1 MTFAWLAF
9 FDALLAIAMIAA
21 GIVGAHFRLTTPFL
35 GFQLFALGFLL
46 SILGSF
52 VGVIAL
58 FLTRK
63 PRARAGRTR
72 AIFGTVVCVVI
83 AIPLIL
89 TVLSG
94 SKYPPMNDIT
104 TDFDNPPEFVNAQKL
119 QHEPNRDMTYH
130 KVDPKNPNR
139 DYVKMQTNGYGPIGP
154 IKERL
159 SPADAFARVTEVA
172 KASPRWTITYTD
184 PATNTLEA
192 VATSK
197 LFHFNDD
204 IVIQVRPAPDGT
216 SLIEMRSKSR
226 DGIGDFGVNAHRIQ
240 HFFDRVA
247 LARDPN
253 DKSPLEA
260 DENQP

>member
-9 FDALLAIAMIAA
+9 FDALLAIALIAA
-21 GIVGAHFRLTTPFL
+21 GIVGAHFYLVAPFM

-52 VGVIAL
+52 IGVLAI

-63 PRARAGRTR
+63 PQARAGRGR
-72 AIFGTVVCVVI
+72 AIVGTVICLVI
-83 AIPLIL
+83 AIPLIV
-89 TVLSG
+89 TVLRG
-94 SKYPPMNDIT
+94 SKYPPINDIT

-119 QHEPNRDMTYH
+119 QHEPNRDMKYD
-130 KVDPKNPNR
+130 KGKYAAR
-139 DYVKMQTNGYGPIGP
+139 QQAGYGPIEP

-159 SPADAFARVTEVA
+159 SPADAFARVVEVA

-184 PATNTLEA
+184 PATNTIEV
-192 VATSK
+192 VATSR

-204 IVIQVRPAPDGT
+204 VVIQVRSASDGA

-226 DGIGDFGVNAHRIQ
+226 DGIGDFGVNARRIK
-240 HFFDRVA
+240 HFFDRIA
-247 LARDPN
+247 LAR
-253 DKSPLEA
+253 SPSDQNPTA
-260 DENQP
+260 DEDQP

>member
-9 FDALLAIAMIAA
+9 FDALLAVALIAA
-21 GIVGAHFRLTTPFL
+21 GIVGAHFYLVAPFM

-46 SILGSF
+46 SILGAF
-52 VGVIAL
+52 VGILAI
-58 FLTRK
+58 FLTRRG
-63 PRARAGRTR
+63 PAQAGRNR
-72 AIFGTVVCVVI
+72 AVVGTVICLVI
-83 AIPLIL
+83 AIPLIV
-89 TVLSG
+89 TVLRG
-94 SKYPPMNDIT
+94 SKYPPINDIT

-119 QHEPNRDMTYH
+119 QHDPNRDMKYD
-130 KVDPKNPNR
+130 KVKYAAR
-139 DYVKMQTNGYGPIGP
+139 QAAGYGPIEP

-184 PATNTLEA
+184 PATNTIEV

-204 IVIQVRPAPDGT
+204 VVIQVRSASDGA

-226 DGIGDFGVNAHRIQ
+226 DGIGDFGVNARRIR

-247 LARDPN
+247 LARSAN
-253 DKSPLEA
+253 DQNPAA
-260 DENQP
+260 DEDQP

>member
-9 FDALLAIAMIAA
+9 LDAMLAVAMIAA
-21 GIVGAHFRLTTPFL
+21 GIVGAHFYLVAPFM

-46 SILGSF
+46 SILAS
-52 VGVIAL
+52 VIGIIAIYV
-58 FLTRK
+58 TRK
-63 PRARAGRTR
+63 PQAQAGRRR
-72 AIFGTVVCVVI
+72 AVVGTVIGAVI

-89 TVLSG
+89 TVLAS
-94 SKYPPMNDIT
+94 SKYPPINDIT
-104 TDFDNPPEFVNAQKL
+104 TDFENPPEFVYAQKL
-119 QHEPNRDMTYH
+119 QHEPNRDMKYD
-130 KVDPKNPNR
+130 KAKYASR
-139 DYVKMQTNGYGPIGP
+139 QEAGYGPITP

-172 KASPRWTITYTD
+172 KASPHWTITYTD
-184 PATNTLEA
+184 PATNTLEV

-204 IVIQVRPAPDGT
+204 VVIQVRPAPDGT

-226 DGIGDFGVNAHRIQ
+226 DGIGDFGVNARRIR

-253 DKSPLEA
+253 DKNPLEA
-260 DENQP
+260 DQDQP

>member
-1 MTFAWLAF
+1 MAFAWLAF
-9 FDALLAIAMIAA
+9 FDALLAIALIAA
-21 GIVGAHFRLTTPFL
+21 GIVGAHFYLVAPFM

-46 SILGSF
+46 SILGTF
-52 VGVIAL
+52 VGVLAI

-63 PRARAGRTR
+63 PQARGGRNR
-72 AIFGTVVCVVI
+72 AIVGTVICLVI
-83 AIPLIL
+83 AIPLIV
-89 TVLSG
+89 TVLRG
-94 SKYPPMNDIT
+94 SKYPPINDIT

-119 QHEPNRDMTYH
+119 QYDPNRDMKYD
-130 KVDPKNPNR
+130 KAKYAAR
-139 DYVKMQTNGYGPIGP
+139 QAAGYGPIEP

-172 KASPRWTITYTD
+172 KASPHWTITYTD
-184 PATNTLEA
+184 PATNTIEV

-204 IVIQVRPAPDGT
+204 VVIQVRPASDGT

-226 DGIGDFGVNAHRIQ
+226 DGIGDFGVNARRIK

-247 LARDPN
+247 LARSTSDQNPT
-253 DKSPLEA
+253 A
-260 DENQP
+260 DEDQP